1 MILLSHP
8 IGNEFV
14 REALVAFDQ
23 AGLLAE
29 FWTAISWNPKSP
41 VSRALPKS
49 LRDLLSRRSFP
60 ESVRSRTHTLPVRE
74 AIRLFAGAAGFS
86 SSHETGAFSIDAV
99 FRELDRKVAGR
110 LKKID
115 PPSLNASPAR
125 TYGAAGD
132 VRGVYAYEDGAL
144 ESFRAARDL
153 NLQRIYDL
161 PIGYW
166 QIGQQIFA
174 EEAERQ
180 PEWASTL
187 TGTLDSAEKLARK
200 DDELRLAT
208 RVIVASTF
216 TKETLADSP
225 CTAKIDIVP
234 YGAPRAISTEIAQS
248 SGKLK
253 ILFAGSLG
261 QRKGLSYLLAAIE
274 KLAGAVDLTLIGRKA
289 AADCAPLDAAVR
301 KYRWLPTLTH
311 AAMLQEMHSHDVLV
325 LPSLFEG
332 FGLVILEAMAQG
344 TPVITTDHTAGP
356 DIIENEVDGFIV
368 PIRSAEAIAK
378 KLDLLGCD
386 RERLMSM
393 KAAAKHKAQSRG
405 WDGYRQ
411 RLAEVA
417 REVMA
422 R

>member
-8 IGNEFV
+8 MGNEFV

-23 AGLLAE
+23 AGMLAE

-41 VSRALPKS
+41 VNRVLPQS
-49 LRDLLSRRSFP
+49 LRRLLGRRSFP
-60 ESVRSRTHTLPVRE
+60 ESVRSRTHTLPFRE
-74 AIRLFAGAAGFS
+74 ALRLLAGAAGFS
-86 SSHETGAFSIDAV
+86 SRHETGALSVDAV
-99 FRELDRKVAGR
+99 FRGLDRKSRSVSR
-110 LKKID
+110 KID
-115 PPSLNASPAR
+115 LSFQTPVGSDLRRGKQCNARFTLMKTAR
-125 TYGAAGD
+125 QK
-132 VRGVYAYEDGAL
+132 
-144 ESFRAARDL
+144 SFRAARDR

-166 QIGQQIFA
+166 RVGQRIYA
-174 EEAERQ
+174 EEAERE
-180 PEWASTL
+180 PEWVTTL

-216 TKETLADSP
+216 TKQTLADSP

-234 YGAPRAISTEIAQS
+234 YGAPSPISDDIARPS
-248 SGKLK
+248 NRLK
-253 ILFAGSLG
+253 VLFAGSLG

-274 KLAGAVDLTLIGRKA
+274 KLNGAAELTLLGRKA
-289 AADCAPLDAAVR
+289 NTGCAPLEAAVR
-301 KYRWLPTLTH
+301 KHRWIPTLTH
-311 AAMLQEMHSHDVLV
+311 AAVLREMQAHDVLV

-356 DIIENEVDGFIV
+356 DIIQDGVDGFLV
-368 PIRSAEAIAK
+368 PIRSADAIAE
-378 KLDLLGCD
+378 KLELLGKD

-393 KAAAKHKAQSRG
+393 KQAAKRKAQSHG
-405 WDGYRQ
+405 WQVYRQ
-411 RLAEVA
+411 RLVEVA

-422 R
+422 S

>member
-23 AGLLAE
+23 AGLLTE

-41 VSRALPKS
+41 VSRALPRS
-49 LRDLLSRRSFP
+49 LRDLLGRRSFP

-74 AIRLFAGAAGFS
+74 AVRLLAGAAGFS
-86 SSHETGAFSIDAV
+86 SPHETGAFSIDAV
-99 FRELDRKVAGR
+99 FRELDRKVADR

-115 PPSLNASPAR
+115 PPSRNYS
-125 TYGAAGD
+125 AAGN

-153 NLQRIYDL
+153 NLQRMYDL

-166 QIGQQIFA
+166 RVGQQIFA

-187 TGTLDSAEKLARK
+187 TGTLDSPKKLDRK

-216 TKETLADSP
+216 TKKTLTDSP

-274 KLAGAVDLTLIGRKA
+274 KLAGAVDLTLIGRKT

-378 KLDLLGCD
+378 KLDLLERD
-386 RERLMSM
+386 QERLMSM
-393 KAAAKHKAQSRG
+393 KLAAKRKAQSRG

-411 RLAEVA
+411 RLVEVA